1 MLPTNTVEIVN
12 ETSLI
17 LHIIQPSELSKILN
31 NIQENIVTLSID
43 TKQHLKTQ
51 IETIKAKIGSITPNN
66 KRQKRGILN
75 IVGDA
80 QKWLFGTMNDDDR
93 QQIEQR
99 LTTNQINNLQTINTI
114 NKQVEINTNFNESIT
129 VLKNT
134 ILDDRNKI
142 LNFINNIQTHNN
154 DINTR
159 LTYHDQ
165 LLKLQYLENKV
176 DEILDNIASAKYN
189 TLHPSILTAEEINKY
204 QIDFLKIKLSR
215 VGVMIYNGS
224 IILAIKLPINTIQIT
239 QYTIIPITNKKHLKI
254 DETIEKIVK
263 IQNKTYSFA
272 ENKMLNELKL
282 SNNCIVNNNCKL
294 IEDFDTKIEVVNDG
308 TLLIQNSETISINAK
323 CNEKETTYTILNN
336 TLIEFVNCTI
346 TFKEKQYSNKQNIYI
361 EKYYEDKT
369 NINYNFTSKPSF
381 KQIIIKEVENIKEI
395 RELKIRNIIS
405 DTSLIA
411 IVLILSIIIIYGYV
425 KINRIQEKPI
435 SRGGGVTYLP
445 SMQPELD
452 IIADNNDI
460 NIIVQKYMTQ

>member
-1 MLPTNTVEIVN
+1 MTIPLTAASITLTPISATNGYCMLPTNTVEIVN

-381 KQIIIKEVENIKEI
+381 KEIIIKEVENIKEI

-411 IVLILSIIIIYGYV
+411 IIIILSITVIYGYI
-425 KINRIQEKPI
+425 KINRIQENPI
-435 SRGGGVTYLP
+435 SKGGGVTYSP
-445 SMQPELD
+445 
-452 IIADNNDI
+452 
-460 NIIVQKYMTQ
+460 

>member
-1 MLPTNTVEIVN
+1 MLPTETVEIVN

-17 LHIIQPSELSKILN
+17 LHIIQPHELSNILY
-31 NIQENIVTLSID
+31 NIQENIKTLSVD
-43 TKQHLKTQ
+43 LKQHLLTQ
-51 IETIKAKIGSITPNN
+51 IKTIEAKIRSITPNYR
-66 KRQKRGILN
+66 RQKRGILN

-99 LTTNQINNLQTINTI
+99 LNNNRINNLQTINTI
-114 NKQVEINTNFNESIT
+114 NRQIEINTNFNNSISI
-129 VLKNT
+129 LKET
-134 ILDDRNKI
+134 ILDDRDKI
-142 LNFINNIQTHNN
+142 LSYINNIQTHTN
-154 DINTR
+154 DIYSR

-204 QIDFLKIKLSR
+204 EIDFLKIKLSR
-215 VGVMIYNGS
+215 IGVMMYNDS
-224 IILAIKLPINTIQIT
+224 IILAIKLPTNSIKTT
-239 QYTIIPITNKKHLKI
+239 QYTIVPITNENHQKI
-254 DETIEKIVK
+254 DEISEKIVK
-263 IQNKTYSFA
+263 IQNNTFSFV

-282 SNNCIVNNNCKL
+282 SSNCVVKNNCKL
-294 IEDFDTKIEVVNDG
+294 IKDLDTKIEVINDG
-308 TLLIQNSETISINAK
+308 TLLIQNPGELLITSKYNETETIH
-323 CNEKETTYTILNN
+323 TILNN
-336 TLIEFVNCTI
+336 TLLEFINCTI
-346 TFKEKQYSNKQNIYI
+346 LIQDKQYSNKQDIYI
-361 EKYYEDKT
+361 QKFEEDKT
-369 NINYNFTSKPSF
+369 NVNYNFTNKPSF
-381 KQIIIKEVENIKEI
+381 KEIIIKEVENIKEI

-425 KINRIQEKPI
+425 KINRIQENPI
-435 SRGGGVTYLP
+435 STGGGVTYLP